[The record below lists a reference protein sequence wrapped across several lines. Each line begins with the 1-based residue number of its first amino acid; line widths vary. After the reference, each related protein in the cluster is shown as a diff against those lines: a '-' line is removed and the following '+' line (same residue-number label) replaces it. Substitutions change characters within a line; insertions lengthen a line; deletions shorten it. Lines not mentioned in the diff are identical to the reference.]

1 MDLVTPGIGMIFW
14 STLFFLVL
22 LFILGKFA
30 WPAILS
36 AVKARNESI
45 RNALE
50 AADRAKEEMA
60 KLQADNEKILAEA
73 KAERDALMREAKT
86 VKDRLISDAKE
97 KAAEEADKLVKNAR
111 ESIQRE
117 KAAALNDMKE
127 QMAILSVEI
136 AEKILRMKLEE
147 SKAQKELVD
156 KLINEADLN

>member
-14 STLFFLVL
+14 TTLFFLVL

-45 RNALE
+45 RKALD
-50 AADRAKEEMA
+50 AAEKAKEEMT

-73 KAERDALMREAKT
+73 RSERDALMKEAKEIRD
-86 VKDRLISDAKE
+86 KLIGEARE
-97 KAAEEADKLVKNAR
+97 KAAEEAKKLVQNAR

-117 KAAALNDMKE
+117 KSAALNEMKE
-127 QMAILSVEI
+127 QMASLSVDI
-136 AEKILRMKLEE
+136 AEKILRLKLED
-147 SKAQKELVD
+147 SKAQKELVNR
-156 KLINEADLN
+156 LINEADLN

>member
-1 MDLVTPGIGMIFW
+1 MDLVTPGIGMLFW

-30 WPAILS
+30 WPAILT

-45 RNALE
+45 RHALE
-50 AADRAKEEMA
+50 AADRAKEEMT
-60 KLQADNEKILAEA
+60 KLKADNEKILAEA
-73 KAERDALMREAKT
+73 KSERDMLMKEAKEM
-86 VKDRLISDAKE
+86 KDKLIADARE
-97 KAAEEADKLVKNAR
+97 KASEEANKLVKSAR
-111 ESIQRE
+111 EAIQRE
-117 KAAALNDMKE
+117 KAGALNDMKE
-127 QMAILSVEI
+127 QMASLSVDI

>member
-30 WPAILS
+30 WPAILT

-45 RNALE
+45 RHALD
-50 AADRAKEEMA
+50 AANKAKEEMA
-60 KLQADNEKILAEA
+60 QLQADNEKILAEA
-73 KAERDALMREAKT
+73 KAERDALLKEAKQ
-86 VKDRLISDAKE
+86 VKDMLIAEAKE
-97 KAAEEADKLVKNAR
+97 KAAKEAKKLVRSAR
-111 ESIQRE
+111 EAIRTE
-117 KAAALNDMKE
+117 KAAALNEMKE
-127 QMAILSVEI
+127 QMTTLSVDI
-136 AEKILRMKLEE
+136 AEKILRAKLGE

>member
-30 WPAILS
+30 WPAILT

-45 RNALE
+45 RLALE

-60 KLQADNEKILAEA
+60 QLQADNEKILTEA
-73 KAERDALMREAKT
+73 KAERNAMMKEAKEM
-86 VKDRLISDAKE
+86 KDQLIADAKE
-97 KAAEEADKLVKNAR
+97 KASEEANKLVKSAR

-117 KAAALNDMKE
+117 KAGALNEMKE
-127 QMAILSVEI
+127 QMASISVEI
-136 AEKILRMKLEE
+136 AEKILRMKLED

>member
-30 WPAILS
+30 WPAILT

-45 RNALE
+45 RHALE

-60 KLQADNEKILAEA
+60 QLQADNEKILAEA
-73 KAERDALMREAKT
+73 KSERDALLRDAKQ
-86 VKDRLISDAKE
+86 VKDKLIADAKE
-97 KAAEEADKLVKNAR
+97 KASEESKKLIQNAR
-111 ESIQRE
+111 ESIQTE
-117 KAAALNDMKE
+117 KAAAINEMKE
-127 QMAILSVEI
+127 QMASISVEI
-136 AEKILRMKLEE
+136 AEKILRMKLED
-147 SKAQKELVD
+147 SKAQKELVN

>member
-22 LFILGKFA
+22 LFFLGKFA

-45 RNALE
+45 RRALD
-50 AADRAKEEMA
+50 AAEKAKKEMA
-60 KLQADNEKILAEA
+60 QLRADNEKILAEA
-73 KAERDALMREAKT
+73 KAERDALLKEAKV
-86 VKDRLISDAKE
+86 VKDKLIADAKE
-97 KAAEEADKLVKNAR
+97 KASEEAKKLVQGAKEAIRN
-111 ESIQRE
+111 E
-117 KAAALNDMKE
+117 KAAALNEMKE
-127 QMAILSVEI
+127 QMATLSVDI
-136 AEKILRMKLEE
+136 AEKILRLKLDD